1 MTGPHPLPP
10 PRTHAPASPVP
21 TRARTLARPPSVV
34 GAEHGNRQSCSR
46 RRTGAKKPGKAGGP
60 GTVASWA
67 GPQGALQTGRPRQV
81 RKLTGPNRGG
91 RAARPG
97 PETSVRS
104 STYSL
109 LSEDRTRA
117 PKPRRSRPRSHSNR
131 ALWHRHV
138 SRWNPKSRPVPH
150 EHVPPT
156 APGNAATVPAGR
168 DSGFRDGR
176 PARTRAVCPPLQR
189 DPPAETLQ
197 PARGEASAPPCR
209 RTDPEKRATGHAG
222 NGHESRRDTVL
233 AHGLHRSQ
241 GPAREEAARAAPAR
255 VDTCQPSTAMSQ
267 PPGDFQ
273 AQALEPSG
281 ARSSASSSS
290 ARPGRSRTSLCGHL
304 VDTPGNARPA
314 RPPGGCPEPPAPP
327 RPDPSAE
334 THLLDLTRT
343 LQHGP
348 LLKSTTVQRH
358 RELRVKRHRGEPRL
372 PPSIPGGCVSP
383 RALQAFPR
391 LKLEGGDPVATSL
404 VGTGRHVSI
413 SASPDGGG
421 DSKPTT

>member
-117 PKPRRSRPRSHSNR
+117 PKPRRSCPRSHSNR

-241 GPAREEAARAAPAR
+241 GPAQEEAARAAPAR

-267 PPGDFQ
+267 PPGDL
-273 AQALEPSG
+273 QALEPSG

-358 RELRVKRHRGEPRL
+358 RELRVKRHQGRAPASSLHPRGLCKSVSLAGVPTVEAGRRGSGGHRSCWDRTPREHL
-372 PPSIPGGCVSP
+372 CIP
-383 RALQAFPR
+383 
-391 LKLEGGDPVATSL
+391 
-404 VGTGRHVSI
+404 
-413 SASPDGGG
+413 
-421 DSKPTT
+421 